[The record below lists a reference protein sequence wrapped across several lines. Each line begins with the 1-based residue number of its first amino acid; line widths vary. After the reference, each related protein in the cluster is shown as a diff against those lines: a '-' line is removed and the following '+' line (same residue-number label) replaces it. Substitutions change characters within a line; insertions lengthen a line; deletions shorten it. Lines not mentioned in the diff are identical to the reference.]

1 MIEADLAFHRAIYE
15 AAGNPMLVQSAERH
29 WSHIRR
35 IMGATLSQ
43 VGARAAI
50 WDEHERMLE
59 AILDGDDSAAQR
71 LALHHCENAG
81 RTLVERV
88 NHLSDHEQQQA

>member
-15 AAGNPMLVQSAERH
+15 AAGNPVLVQSAERH

-43 VGARAAI
+43 RLVRVIIPAAI
-50 WDEHERMLE
+50 PTVLSGLRVGGALVIVGVVVSEML
-59 AILDGDDSAAQR
+59 IS
-71 LALHHCENAG
+71 
-81 RTLVERV
+81 
-88 NHLSDHEQQQA
+88 